1 MKHTPNYLTSFSGDL
16 GISAFAAAHD
26 IPVDQLL
33 VLQSAVLAGIA
44 GADPYRFR
52 FTPCPV
58 ILQSSAGNLRRVL
71 ERLMVTA
78 RLFHHSSVG
87 KRRYLAVRDAVKVL
101 GVDQWEPFR
110 AYLSS
115 AALTPPKSNYY
126 FDPDSPMSLEEHQP
140 DISIPEA
147 EIRLEAELRPGFLV
161 ESLDPRRL
169 EAILAMCHRC
179 EGFHPASSITILPA
193 GKKERLKWI
202 ELVCRFLDG
211 TTVPGL
217 DRLDPGGT
225 SDVLN
230 ARLQMVMMLGR
241 ADLEW
246 LLTECEGLLSRCL
259 LLPADTGSTVPCP
272 QDEDDAGGDLYMGNF
287 NDGCR
292 IALACRR
299 TNQSAAG
306 GGWDSPDAKREF
318 EKRCIAY
325 TRQISSDPYVA
336 ECQPLVRLPE
346 FLAFGIQLLGWKR
359 NVDDYIL
366 ETVFPAAQRIA
377 EAQSNA
383 VAACRHA
390 EVVDD
395 IVELAKKLLKVVG
408 KKQPVTLRC
417 LVRSFDQQRVAIYQ
431 PVIDLLLVHRVL
443 TGDPRSGLS
452 IGSRG
457 LDEIEL
463 KQLLPVSPKKLP

>member
-1 MKHTPNYLTSFSGDL
+1 
-16 GISAFAAAHD
+16 
-26 IPVDQLL
+26 
-33 VLQSAVLAGIA
+33 
-44 GADPYRFR
+44 
-52 FTPCPV
+52 
-58 ILQSSAGNLRRVL
+58 
-71 ERLMVTA
+71 
-78 RLFHHSSVG
+78 
-87 KRRYLAVRDAVKVL
+87 
-101 GVDQWEPFR
+101 
-110 AYLSS
+110 
-115 AALTPPKSNYY
+115 
-126 FDPDSPMSLEEHQP
+126 
-140 DISIPEA
+140 
-147 EIRLEAELRPGFLV
+147 
-161 ESLDPRRL
+161 
-169 EAILAMCHRC
+169 
-179 EGFHPASSITILPA
+179 
-193 GKKERLKWI
+193 
-202 ELVCRFLDG
+202 
-211 TTVPGL
+211 
-217 DRLDPGGT
+217 
-225 SDVLN
+225 
-230 ARLQMVMMLGR
+230 
-241 ADLEW
+241 
-246 LLTECEGLLSRCL
+246 
-259 LLPADTGSTVPCP
+259 
-272 QDEDDAGGDLYMGNF
+272 MGNF

-306 GGWDSPDAKREF
+306 GGWDSPGAAREF

-325 TRQISSDPYVA
+325 TRRISSDPYVA

-431 PVIDLLLVHRVL
+431 PVIDLLLGHRVL